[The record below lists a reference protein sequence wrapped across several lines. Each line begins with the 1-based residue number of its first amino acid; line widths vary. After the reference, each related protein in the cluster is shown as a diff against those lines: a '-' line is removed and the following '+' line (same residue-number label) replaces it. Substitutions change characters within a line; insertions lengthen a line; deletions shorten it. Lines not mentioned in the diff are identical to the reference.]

1 MLLYNFVLCSCK
13 KYIVFIYLGYSLY
26 AIHIWTILYTSNTL
40 YTRSY
45 NTPNQNKE
53 SKHEHVLKNFRLCQ
67 KKNWALHKFLPKI
80 TLVARQSPQCW
91 SLQSFKSIFS
101 QRPITHEFI
110 NNIFWL
116 PIFYKRDSHKLNAL
130 LQFQLHK
137 RFTWQNLNLSF
148 ILRFPLIVWIPLL
161 WFFILSPEICLVL
174 NYAHFY

>member
-1 MLLYNFVLCSCK
+1 M
-13 KYIVFIYLGYSLY
+13 
-26 AIHIWTILYTSNTL
+26 LYTYRL
-40 YTRSY
+40 YCIHQIHCIQGATIRQIKIK
-45 NTPNQNKE
+45 NPNM
-53 SKHEHVLKNFRLCQ
+53 SMSWKNFRLLQ
-67 KKNWALHKFLPKI
+67 KKNWALRKFLPKI

-148 ILRFPLIVWIPLL
+148 ILCFPLIVWIPLL